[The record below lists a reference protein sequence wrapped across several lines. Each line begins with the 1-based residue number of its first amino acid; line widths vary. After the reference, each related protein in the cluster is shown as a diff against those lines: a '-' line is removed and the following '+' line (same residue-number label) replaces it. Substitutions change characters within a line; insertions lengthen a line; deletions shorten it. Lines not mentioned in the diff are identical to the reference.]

1 MNVKAQAT
9 VERHPVE
16 GPGWTRAT
24 SVSVEVVLTDGARGD
39 AVVGALDSAWAGARR
54 VVVDSL
60 DKTL

>member
-16 GPGWTRAT
+16 GPGWTRA
-24 SVSVEVVLTDGARGD
+24 VSVEVVLTDGARGD

-54 VVVDSL
+54 VVADSL
-60 DKTL
+60 DKAR